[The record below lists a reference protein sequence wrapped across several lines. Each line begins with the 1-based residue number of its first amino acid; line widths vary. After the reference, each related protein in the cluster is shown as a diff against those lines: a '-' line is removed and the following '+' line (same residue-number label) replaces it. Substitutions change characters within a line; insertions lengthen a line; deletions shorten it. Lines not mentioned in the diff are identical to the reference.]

1 MQLNDIRQRLRAH
14 TPPLAPTESW
24 DRELERHIAALS
36 VRPADAS
43 DKQHELAGLALK
55 AGLHLW
61 NGSLDASHRLS
72 QDVETPLG
80 SYWHGIMH
88 RMERD
93 YSNANYW
100 FARAGRQPVHEPL
113 QAFAAVVLA
122 ERETEWQLAEPVGLR
137 SKLEAI
143 RYASVWTPATF
154 TTAVE
159 LCVRSGRAAAVQP
172 LIEAI
177 QVEELRLLADYC
189 YEQGGG
195 STLGTH

>member
-1 MQLNDIRQRLRAH
+1 MLLNDIRHKLLAH
-14 TPPLAPTESW
+14 TPSLAPTEIW
-24 DRELERHIAALS
+24 DRELERHIARLT
-36 VRPADAS
+36 VLPAAS
-43 DKQHELAGLALK
+43 SGKQGELAGLALK

-88 RMERD
+88 RMEGD

-100 FARAGRQPVHEPL
+100 FARAGRQPIHEAL
-113 QAFAAVVLA
+113 QAAAAAALA
-122 ERETEWQLAEPVGLR
+122 RRESEWRHMEQIGLR

-143 RYASVWTPATF
+143 RCAPVWTPATF
-154 TTAVE
+154 TAAVE
-159 LCVRSGRAAAVQP
+159 LCVRSGQSAARPV
-172 LIEAI
+172 LEEI
-177 QVEELRLLADYC
+177 QAEELRLLADYS

-195 STLGTH
+195 LTLGTS